1 MTPDPERR
9 SGRTSGS
16 ASAPH
21 RATAGVGH
29 LVVLLHGQPGDPQIW
44 DGVQQHL
51 AGHGLR
57 LLAVDRPGYGSSQL
71 EPGGFRHNAAE
82 LIRLIEDRGGPAI
95 VVAHSW
101 AAAPALMA
109 ARRSPELIDGL
120 VLCAPV
126 GDPSSVTLVD
136 RLLGRTMLGRGL
148 LRLGLALGG
157 WLGARPGGDRLLSA
171 AGLGRLD
178 RRGVQAATRPARNRR
193 ARRAAAIEQT
203 ALIEEL
209 ADVRR
214 AAPSVATPTVVIA
227 GTHDGVV
234 PPGAVGT
241 LARTIRH
248 ARLIE
253 VDGGHLVPVEHPSA
267 VADAVLALVGDRAG
281 PAQ

>member
-1 MTPDPERR
+1 MTSDPEGRCE
-9 SGRTSGS
+9 RTSGS
-16 ASAPH
+16 TSAS
-21 RATAGVGH
+21 RGATAGIGH
-29 LVVLLHGQPGDPQIW
+29 LVVLLHGQPGDPEIW
-44 DGVQQHL
+44 DGVQELL

-126 GDPSSVTLVD
+126 GDPDSVTLVD
-136 RLLGRTMLGRGL
+136 RLLGRTMFGRAL

-178 RRGVQAATRPARNRR
+178 RSGARVATRPARDRR

-203 ALIEEL
+203 ALLEEL
-209 ADVRR
+209 VDVRR
-214 AAPSVATPTVVIA
+214 AASSVATPTVVIA
-227 GTHDGVV
+227 GNHDGVV
-234 PPGAVGT
+234 PPGAVGR
-241 LARTIRH
+241 LARTMPH
-248 ARLIE
+248 ARSIE

-267 VADAVLALVGDRAG
+267 VADAVLALVGESG
-281 PAQ
+281 PA